1 MESHFPVAKVVSISP
16 DSVDIEDRLVVFGH
30 RASGKVMLKLQCVGS
45 DLLSQSNQM
54 QLFG

>member
-1 MESHFPVAKVVSISP
+1 MESRFPVAKVVSISP